1 MEIVYKT
8 LGELTPYEN
17 NPRNN
22 DEAVQYVKN
31 SIEKFG
37 FKVPIVIDK
46 DGVIV
51 AGHTRYKASM
61 ELDLAQ
67 VPCIVADDLTEEEIR
82 AFRLADNK
90 TAEAATWD
98 LGMLDEEL
106 ATIGFDMAQF
116 GFDEDDFGFNESEWF
131 DKRERNDTSRQEGNE
146 EYNEF
151 LDKFEIKKTT
161 DDCFTPDIV
170 FDAVANWVSENYGYK
185 REQMVRPFYPNGDYQ
200 KETYPDG
207 CVVVDNPPFSIL
219 SEIRRWYTD
228 NGIKYFLFAPSLS
241 CIGGNSAKDCSI
253 TANADIIYENGANVP
268 TSFVTNLEKDY
279 VIMTAPDLT
288 KSVQDAARE
297 YAKQLKKSL
306 PKYSYPSHVITAAI
320 AGYLSKYGQ
329 DLKIKR
335 NDAFLIREL
344 DAQKE
349 QGKAI
354 YGGGYLL
361 SEKAAAEK
369 AAAEKAAA
377 TVWELSEREKEIVR
391 SLG

>member
-67 VPCIVADDLTEEEIR
+67 VPCIVADDLTDEEIR

-90 TAEAATWD
+90 TAEAATWNM
-98 LGMLDEEL
+98 GMLDEEL
-106 ATIGFDMAQF
+106 ATIGFDMSQF
-116 GFDEDDFGFNESEWF
+116 GFDDGDFGFDGSEWF
-131 DKRERNDTSRQEGNE
+131 ESRDRDNTNRQEGNE

-151 LDKFEIKKTT
+151 LDKFEIPKTT
-161 DDCFTPDIV
+161 DDCYTPDIV
-170 FDAVANWVSENYGYK
+170 YDAVADWVSDRYGFK
-185 REQMVRPFYPNGDYQ
+185 RSQMVRPFYPNGDYQ
-200 KETYPDG
+200 KEKYPDG

-219 SEIRRWYTD
+219 SEIRRWYGE

-241 CIGGNSAKDCSI
+241 CIGGNSVNDCSI
-253 TANADIIYENGANVP
+253 ATNVGVVYENKANVA
-268 TSFVTNLEKDY
+268 TSFVTNLEPDY
-279 VIMTAPDLT
+279 VIMTAPDL
-288 KSVQDAARE
+288 SEAVQKESDE
-297 YAKQLKKSL
+297 YAQQFKNHM
-306 PKYSYPSHVITAAI
+306 PKYSYPTCVITAAM

-329 DLKIKR
+329 DLKVRKE
-335 NDAFLIREL
+335 DAFLVREL

-377 TVWELSEREKEIVR
+377 IVWELSDREKEIVR